1 MCGQDQQEDNLQGAT
16 MQRPKSSHRRWI
28 CRLIFWLGMALIALL
43 AVPTGVLVLVI
54 VGIWTGVEKITNH
67 LLEQPKQQNG

>member
-1 MCGQDQQEDNLQGAT
+1 MDSQDQQEEHLKSEE

-67 LLEQPKQQNG
+67 LLDQPKRQNS